1 MVMSIHR
8 LPVMGYSLAA
18 NMTNDSWLL
27 IISPSSDP
35 RSCIC
40 HLDRNCPIR
49 PLLYSALLKASFY
62 CQVKKWL
69 ISPPSTSV
77 RRVKMDQ
84 WTVMAKVFFPTIV
97 SALSDRK
104 NSLGTY
110 FAANLTICLLARSPT
125 ATSACT
131 LNCCWRKTKKHCF
144 PESKTTIDRARF
156 LQYKHNSLVR
166 IIPWAL
172 CLKLSRFV
180 QSKGLCVTWDEC
192 LTAVGI
198 RWSVKHLQTEP
209 CLWRALCGER
219 LIATFLSNIYRDL
232 GRV

>member
-62 CQVKKWL
+62 CQVKKLL

-180 QSKGLCVTWDEC
+180 QSKGLCVWLEM
-192 LTAVGI
+192 
-198 RWSVKHLQTEP
+198 SVSQL
-209 CLWRALCGER
+209 
-219 LIATFLSNIYRDL
+219 
-232 GRV
+232 

>member
-84 WTVMAKVFFPTIV
+84 WTVMAKVFFSHHCFCPLWQEEQ
-97 SALSDRK
+97 SRYLLCGKLDH
-104 NSLGTY
+104 
-110 FAANLTICLLARSPT
+110 LLAGTIP
-125 ATSACT
+125 
-131 LNCCWRKTKKHCF
+131 HCDQCLHVKLLLTQDQ
-144 PESKTTIDRARF
+144 EA
-156 LQYKHNSLVR
+156 LL
-166 IIPWAL
+166 PW
-172 CLKLSRFV
+172 KQNNNR
-180 QSKGLCVTWDEC
+180 
-192 LTAVGI
+192 
-198 RWSVKHLQTEP
+198 
-209 CLWRALCGER
+209 
-219 LIATFLSNIYRDL
+219 
-232 GRV
+232 